1 MHDCWMLISI
11 LLVFDSPSIEYQGLF
26 YIGFEGFVS
35 TIIVTFFTSD
45 LCQTVE
51 CANGKNK
58 YGGCG
63 NCYWPVAAPSG
74 SPHVLG
80 PRFCYGS
87 SRRMGQAVLRNLG
100 RLIVAR
106 IHPS

>member
-1 MHDCWMLISI
+1 M
-11 LLVFDSPSIEYQGLF
+11 GL
-26 YIGFEGFVS
+26 EGFVS

-45 LCQTVE
+45 LRQTVE

-63 NCYWPVAAPSG
+63 NYDWPVLPSG

-87 SRRMGQAVLRNLG
+87 SRRMGQTVVRNL
-100 RLIVAR
+100 RPLIAVR
-106 IHPS
+106 IHPG